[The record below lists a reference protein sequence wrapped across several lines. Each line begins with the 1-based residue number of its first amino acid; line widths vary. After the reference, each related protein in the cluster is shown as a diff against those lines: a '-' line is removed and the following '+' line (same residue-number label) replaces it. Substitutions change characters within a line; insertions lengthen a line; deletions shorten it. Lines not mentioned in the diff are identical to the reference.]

1 MNRNL
6 PTLILAC
13 LILTVTTFG
22 QVAVEKPT
30 QRPLYSHIVAEAS
43 ANEEGTEAVISW
55 EHYNCVKHIT
65 YDDGSMENMFIW
77 GAAGGRNAVRFTPNF
92 YPVTLVS
99 GKLFIGEGHFPQN
112 FEVIGSKFIVEVYDD
127 DGPDGMPGT
136 LLESKEITVKNY
148 YWVSFGKLQA
158 NIQEGDFYIA
168 IHQLNDAP
176 ESIAI
181 GIDEEHPVEYR
192 SYSKDPNGEWEISIF
207 HDFMI
212 RAVVSGDY
220 NEQGKHTHLDEITY
234 NVAEYTGF
242 DPLAQ
247 NDTGTQ
253 SMLFTNLTDQM
264 AFVQGLTPGY
274 RKYGV
279 QAVYDD
285 TVTSPF
291 FLTDILSTGENA
303 AVVFEV
309 STNDGNSSEN
319 ALLELKYL
327 DYPFKRYEFVAPAS
341 GIINDTLW
349 KGAYRIRAS
358 LEGYENLEIDSVFIE
373 EGDTIYIELQ
383 KIVHPVCNLQI
394 DTVTS
399 LLSWNIHCDP
409 PNPNIED
416 ITGYRI
422 YLDGELVNLCNDT
435 SYRFPY
441 LIYGTQYT
449 AAVVVDYGYGLSDP
463 VSVSFTS
470 GYLPAP
476 WDFYVE
482 SIDFFHFLIWKSPLV
497 QSDALGSNPDTLMAW
512 AFDKDSMKFFR
523 MNMEDY
529 SITYGASYEYMSDIE
544 CGDFTRLVDKG
555 VYFIVRGP
563 ERNYLMNYKTDTD
576 TIKYISYLSNNEGY
590 FKAMACDRIVNKNY
604 VSYIM
609 DSVAKLAYMQ
619 PPDPSVCFVGV
630 IPGIKKIT
638 ALAFRQ
644 DQDLLIGFEPDED
657 KVYMIGKNTANA
669 TLLGDLGFDAHEDQS
684 ASWNPVDQQIYLAA
698 YDNVTQQPGL
708 YIIDKVTGN
717 ASLLAPLEGETTL
730 FAFQGGSNYTIP
742 PGLINFQIYESGEL
756 IDSAEVSDTSYLYEP
771 YIPRYYKYG
780 VSAKYDL
787 GFYGFPG
794 RTGESEIILSDSVK
808 HSLCYITPFF
818 EDWLYGSFDA
828 NDWIRDCEDN
838 WSIEYENGDPKPSAS
853 FSGSNPEY
861 NYSCKLTSPFICGGE
876 IIDGGI
882 YLTYDLKLNDIYAS
896 ETEYFRVWID
906 NIDTVVFLRAYSNQ
920 GSFDWI
926 HDSIDIS
933 RFAKGKY
940 FNVVFEAAGANSTMI
955 QNWYLD
961 NIDVYQYCPAPETIS
976 LTSPPDSNM
985 IKLNWSAPP
994 HSSKEIIGYYIYKS
1008 FNHTDFVEIESFWQ
1022 DTVYIE
1028 NEPENGNY
1036 CFYVRTLQDQCESF
1050 TDTVCISHAFGISE
1064 QGHQTTVRIH
1074 PNPARDHVYL
1084 YSEIPIV
1091 QLDVFSALGKKKKTI
1106 NELPAGNHRI
1116 ELAGLRNGVYLI
1128 SVETEENQYVFKLL
1142 INK

>member
-1 MNRNL
+1 MKRNL
-6 PTLILAC
+6 PTLALAC
-13 LILTVTTFG
+13 LLTFTSVYGQLDDHYPAQAQTTG
-22 QVAVEKPT
+22 
-30 QRPLYSHIVAEAS
+30 YIVAEAS

-55 EHYNCVKHIT
+55 DHYNCVQHIT
-65 YDDGSMENMFIW
+65 YEDGSMENMFIW
-77 GAAGGRNAVRFTPNF
+77 GAAGGRNAVRFTPYF
-92 YPVTLVS
+92 YPATLVS
-99 GKLFIGEGHFPQN
+99 GKVFIGEGHFPQN
-112 FEVIGSKFIVEVYDD
+112 FEVIGSKFAVEVFDD

-136 LLESKEITVKNY
+136 LLDSKEITVKNY

-158 NIQEGDFYIA
+158 PIQEGDFYIA

-181 GIDEEHPVEYR
+181 GIDDELPVEYR
-192 SYSKDPNGEWEISIF
+192 SYSKPPDGDWEISIF

-253 SMLFTNLTDQM
+253 TMLFTNLTNQM
-264 AFVQGLTPGY
+264 ASVQGLTPGY

-285 TVTSPF
+285 TATSSF
-291 FLTDILSTGENA
+291 FLTEILSTGENA

-309 STNDGNSSEN
+309 STNDGSPAED
-319 ALLELKYL
+319 ALLQLKYL
-327 DYPFKRYEFVAPAS
+327 DYPFKRYKFVAPAS

-349 KGAYRIRAS
+349 KGAYHIRAS
-358 LEGYENLEIDSVFIE
+358 LEGYEKFEIDSVFIE
-373 EGDTIYIELQ
+373 EGDTIYIEFQ

-476 WDFYVE
+476 WDFRVE
-482 SIDFFHFLIWKSPLV
+482 LKEMYHYLLWKPPYV
-497 QSDALGSNPDTLMAW
+497 QSGRLNLNPDPLMAW
-512 AFDKDSMKFFR
+512 GFNIDSMMFFK
-523 MNMEDY
+523 MNTEDY
-529 SITYGASYEYMSDIE
+529 NITNSRYFDYDVS
-544 CGDFTRLVDKG
+544 CGDFTRNINKG
-555 VYFIVRGP
+555 MFFI
-563 ERNYLMNYKTDTD
+563 NYLNEANYLLTYKPDAD
-576 TIKYISYLSNNEGY
+576 TIIFYGLLSKYHGRYKG
-590 FKAMACDRIVNKNY
+590 MACDKRENKTYVGHIVDSIVNLAFIEPLDKTVY
-604 VSYIM
+604 YIGEI
-609 DSVAKLAYMQ
+609 
-619 PPDPSVCFVGV
+619 VGTH
-630 IPGIKKIT
+630 KIT
-638 ALAFRQ
+638 ALAFLQ
-644 DQDLLIGFEPDED
+644 QQDLLVGVDPDED
-657 KVYMIGKNTANA
+657 KVYFIEKNTANA

-756 IDSAEVSDTSYLYEP
+756 IDSVEASDTAYYYEP
-771 YIPRYYKYG
+771 YVPRYYKYG

-794 RTGESEIILSDSVK
+794 KTGESEIILSDSVK
-808 HSLCYITPFF
+808 HICYQITPFK
-818 EDWLYGSFDA
+818 EDWEFGSFHPNEWITECEA
-828 NDWIRDCEDN
+828 NWLIDH
-838 WSIEYENGDPKPSAS
+838 ENGNPKPSAY
-853 FSGSNPEY
+853 FSGSNPRY
-861 NYSCKLTSPFICGGE
+861 NYSCKLTSLFICGSH
-876 IIDGGI
+876 IYDGGI
-882 YLTYDLKLNDIYAS
+882 YLTYDLKLNDISAS
-896 ETEYFRVWID
+896 ETEYFRIWID
-906 NIDTVVFLRAYSNQ
+906 NIDTVIFLKGYSNQ

-926 HDSIDIS
+926 KDSLDITS
-933 RFAKGKY
+933 FTKGKD
-940 FNVVFEAAGANSTMI
+940 FNVVFGAAGANSSNV
-955 QNWYLD
+955 QSWYLD
-961 NIDVYQYCPAPETIS
+961 NIHVYQYCPPPEYIS

-985 IKLNWSAPP
+985 IKLNWSVPP

-1008 FNHTDFVEIESFWQ
+1008 FNHADFVEIDSLWQ

-1050 TDTVCISHAFGISE
+1050 TDTVCVSHAFGISE

-1074 PNPARDHVYL
+1074 PNPARDHL
-1084 YSEIPIV
+1084 YVNTKVPVSR
-1091 QLDVFSALGKKKKTI
+1091 LDVFSAMGKKEMEI
-1106 NELPAGNHRI
+1106 GELPAGNHRI

-1128 SVETEENQYVFKLL
+1128 SVETEVNQYVFKLL